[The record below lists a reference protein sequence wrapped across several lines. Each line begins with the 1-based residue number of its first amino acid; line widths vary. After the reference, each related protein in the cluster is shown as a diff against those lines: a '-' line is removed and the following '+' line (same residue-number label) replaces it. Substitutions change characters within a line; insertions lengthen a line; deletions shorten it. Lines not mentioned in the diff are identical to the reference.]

1 MLTEYRTKYRLF
13 LSILL
18 ITLAACGSSRP
29 EEAADAPP
37 AQTPPAATPAPAVDT
52 VAYGRNENGT
62 FFYGA
67 PDAPVTLTDYSD
79 FL

>member
-18 ITLAACGSSRP
+18 ITLAACGSSGP
-29 EEAADAPP
+29 DEAADAPP
-37 AQTPPAATPAPAVDT
+37 AATPATAVDT
-52 VAYGRNENGT
+52 VAYGRNDNGT
-62 FFYGA
+62 FFYGD
-67 PDAPVTLTDYSD
+67 PDAPLTLTDYSD

>member
-1 MLTEYRTKYRLF
+1 MLTEYRTKHCLF

-29 EEAADAPP
+29 DEASDAS
-37 AQTPPAATPAPAVDT
+37 PAATPPSATLAASAEAVT
-52 VAYGRNENGT
+52 YGRNDNGT
-62 FFYGA
+62 FFHGA
-67 PDAPVTLTDYSD
+67 PDAAVTLTDYSD